1 MSGKILGPLLSVLF
15 LVALL
20 LQAGQARDRWIASF
34 RLAQVETLVIR
45 LQAEGHLGKA
55 SSQKVVR
62 RALDKGLE
70 ILREAEAMDPAE
82 VEIPVAQGVIYNL
95 LQRPSAAIR
104 SYERAQKLEPRPET
118 FANLGRIHLRE
129 GEREEARAAF
139 RSAAAL
145 DHTLVR
151 ELRPYLPERNK
162 KNERASPQGAGKQK
176 KNRRKNRKKRRGAPS
191 QAATGPWE
199 EVFSDSFESG
209 DSSRWSGS
217 SMDGDEERERDE

>member
-1 MSGKILGPLLSVLF
+1 MSGKVLGALFSVLF
-15 LVALL
+15 LVALV
-20 LQAGQARDRWIASF
+20 LQAGKARDRWIASF
-34 RLAQVETLVIR
+34 HLAQVETLVIR

-55 SSQKVVR
+55 SSQRVVR

-70 ILREAEAMDPAE
+70 ILRDAEALDPAE

-104 SYERAQKLEPRPET
+104 AYERAQKLEPRPET
-118 FANLGRIHLRE
+118 FANLGRVYLRE
-129 GEREEARAAF
+129 GEREKAREAF

-151 ELRPYLPERNK
+151 ELRPYLPERNRK
-162 KNERASPQGAGKQK
+162 DERTKPRPDGKNK
-176 KNRRKNRKKRRGAPS
+176 KNRRKNRRGDPAS
-191 QAATGPWE
+191 RAATGPWE

-209 DSSRWSGS
+209 DLSRWTGSSR
-217 SMDGDEERERDE
+217 DRQEERERDE